1 MNRVFGFG
9 LLAALATIS
18 SAAFG
23 SDRVFDDGRGNLV
36 FQSASGYK
44 QIVVGQGHR
53 ADDIAAALGAATG
66 PAIVAVEGAPKPWR
80 CGAGHA
86 LYKGRGYMYGL
97 NRGTAAILDAS
108 ACRIPS
114 Y

>member
-1 MNRVFGFG
+1 MNRVFGLG
-9 LLAALATIS
+9 LLAALATVS

-23 SDRVFDDGRGNLV
+23 SDRVYDDGRGNLLH
-36 FQSASGYK
+36 QAASGYK
-44 QIVVGQGHR
+44 QIVIGQGHR
-53 ADDIAAALGAATG
+53 AEDIAAALGAEPGA
-66 PAIVAVEGAPKPWR
+66 AIVAVEGAPKPWR

-108 ACRIPS
+108 VCR
-114 Y
+114 